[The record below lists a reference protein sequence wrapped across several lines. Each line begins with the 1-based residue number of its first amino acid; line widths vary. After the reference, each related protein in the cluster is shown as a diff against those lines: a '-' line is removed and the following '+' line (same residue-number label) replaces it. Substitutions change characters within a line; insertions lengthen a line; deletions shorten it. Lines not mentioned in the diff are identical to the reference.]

1 MNKCF
6 KCGSDLVE
14 RNGYAY
20 CTRPNTGKSVSMYDV
35 IGCYYTWNTHHKNRI
50 VPSLEELHRRVYES

>member
-1 MNKCF
+1 MTIDSRYKISSSKCF
-6 KCGSDLVE
+6 NCGSKLEE

-35 IGCYYTWNTHHKNRI
+35 IGCYYTWNIHPKNSI
-50 VPSLEELHRRVYES
+50 RR

>member
-6 KCGSDLVE
+6 KCGSDLYE
-14 RNGYAY
+14 RNGYVY
-20 CTRPNTGKSVSMYDV
+20 CNSYPLTLDK
-35 IGCYYTWNTHHKNRI
+35 CYYSWNTHHKNRI